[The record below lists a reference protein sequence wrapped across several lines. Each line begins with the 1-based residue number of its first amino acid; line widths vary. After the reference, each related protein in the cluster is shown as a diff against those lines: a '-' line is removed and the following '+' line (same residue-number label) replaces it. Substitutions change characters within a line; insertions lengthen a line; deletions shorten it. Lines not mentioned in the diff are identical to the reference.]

1 MRRMIRDCSAA
12 IGERLERIP
21 DGEWSERFY
30 MAGLGA
36 EDRSAHRF
44 TCQIRKHGDRLVVS
58 NEGTDPQYKAASSA
72 YGSWRSGVIVAVGSF
87 LGWDQ
92 LLCNAGA
99 LDHVSFEPTPGTL
112 SVATYPA
119 ATTGVGGN
127 TAAVYLSAFTV
138 SKMLMSGPEDLARRA
153 NGAGGQ
159 SIPSFWF
166 GAGND
171 RKGRFVVQPPGDVVA
186 GALGAFPDRDGV
198 DIGGAWWWPNNPSG
212 NTEEWEDAL
221 PMLYLYR
228 RERQGSGGP
237 GRWRGGNSLE
247 TAVVLHKTDEMIVQL
262 VSLDNAINCA
272 LGLGGGLPAHPGDY
286 RFRADVLGRDRL
298 AAGVLPGSPAALERD
313 VGELARLFA
322 KEITVMHPGDVFVA
336 QYCGGG
342 GFGDPLTRIPELVA
356 GDVRSAAITAGDAE
370 SLYGVV
376 LDAAG
381 QADVART
388 AERRRQMRADR
399 LAAAHPPAAPD
410 GVSLDPDR
418 YAGSA
423 GGAVVFGP
431 ASDGEEHWGCHECG
445 HALGAIEEN
454 YKDGAASLER
464 APQAI
469 SPDQYLDPR
478 EFCDDAFV
486 VRQFLCPGCG
496 VTLATELCKPD
507 DPPVLDVKLAAHAQV
522 TA

>member
-1 MRRMIRDCSAA
+1 
-12 IGERLERIP
+12 
-21 DGEWSERFY
+21 

-44 TCQIRKHGDRLVVS
+44 TCHIRKHGDRLVVS

-72 YGSWRSGVIVAVGSF
+72 YGSWRSGVLVAVGSF

-228 RERQGSGGP
+228 RERVGSGGP

-247 TAVVLHKTDEMIVQL
+247 TAIVLHKTDEMIVQL

-298 AAGVLPGSPAALERD
+298 AAGVLPGSPAELERD
-313 VGELARLFA
+313 VGELNRLFA

-356 GDVRSAAITAGDAE
+356 ADVRSAAITAGDAE

-376 LDAAG
+376 LDG
-381 QADVART
+381 TGEADGPLT

-399 LAAAHPPAAPD
+399 LAAARPPAAPD
-410 GVSLDPDR
+410 DVSLDPDR
-418 YAGSA
+418 YTGSA

-445 HALGAIEEN
+445 YALGQVDQN
-454 YKDGAASLER
+454 YKDGAAPLER

-469 SPDQYLDPR
+469 SPHQYLDPR

-507 DPPVLDVKLAAHAQV
+507 DPPVLDVKLAARAQA

>member
-1 MRRMIRDCSAA
+1 V
-12 IGERLERIP
+12 L
-21 DGEWSERFY
+21 
-30 MAGLGA
+30 
-36 EDRSAHRF
+36 
-44 TCQIRKHGDRLVVS
+44 
-58 NEGTDPQYKAASSA
+58 
-72 YGSWRSGVIVAVGSF
+72 VAVGSF

-138 SKMLMSGPEDLARRA
+138 SKMLMSGPQDLSRRA

-247 TAVVLHKTDEMIVQL
+247 TAVVLHKTDEMLVQL

-272 LGLGGGLPAHPGDY
+272 LGLGGGLPGHPGDY
-286 RFRADVLGRDRL
+286 RFREAGLPLGRL
-298 AAGVLPGSPAALERD
+298 ASGVLPGTPDALERD
-313 VGELARLFA
+313 VGELTRLFA
-322 KEITVMHPGDVFVA
+322 KEITMMHPGDVFVA

-342 GFGDPLTRIPELVA
+342 GFGDPLTRHPELVA
-356 GDVRSAAITAGDAE
+356 DDVTSAAITAEDAR

-376 LDAAG
+376 LDG
-381 QADVART
+381 SGSADLPPT
-388 AERRRQMRADR
+388 DELRRRMRADR
-399 LAAAHPPAAPD
+399 LAGARPPVAPD
-410 GVSLDPDR
+410 DVSLDPER

-423 GGAVVFGP
+423 GGTVGFGP
-431 ASDGEEHWGCHECG
+431 ASDGEEHWGCLECG
-445 HALGAIEEN
+445 RALAPIDQN
-454 YKDGAASLER
+454 YKDGAAQLER
-464 APQAI
+464 APQEI
-469 SPDQYLDPR
+469 NPRQYLDPS
-478 EFCDDAFV
+478 EFCDEAFV
-486 VRQFLCPGCG
+486 IREFLCPGCG

-507 DPPVLDVKLAAHAQV
+507 DPPVVDARLDARVQV

>member
-12 IGERLERIP
+12 IGERLLRIP

-36 EDRSAHRF
+36 EDRAAHRF
-44 TCQIRKHGDRLVVS
+44 TCHLRKRGDRLIVS

-72 YGSWRSGVIVAVGSF
+72 YGSWRSGVLVAIGSF

-138 SKMLMSGPEDLARRA
+138 SKMLMSGPEDLRRRA

-159 SIPSFWF
+159 AIPSFWF

-212 NTEEWEDAL
+212 NAEEWEDAL
-221 PMLYLYR
+221 PILYLYR

-247 TAVVLHKTDEMIVQL
+247 TAMVLHKTDEMMVQL

-272 LGLGGGLPAHPGDY
+272 LGLGGGLPGHTGDY
-286 RFRADVLGRDRL
+286 RFRPEGLAHDQL
-298 AAGVLPGSPAALERD
+298 AAGVLPGDPDALERD
-313 VGELARLFA
+313 VGKLSRLFA
-322 KEITVMHPGDVFVA
+322 KEITMMHPGDVFVA

-342 GFGDPLTRIPELVA
+342 GFGDPLTRDPAHVA
-356 GDVRSAAITAGDAE
+356 ADVASAAITDADAGE
-370 SLYGVV
+370 LYGVV
-376 LDAAG
+376 LEPSGSPDLSAT
-381 QADVART
+381 D
-388 AERRRQMRADR
+388 ERRRSLRADR
-399 LAAAHPPAAPD
+399 MRAARPPIAPQELR
-410 GVSLDPDR
+410 LDPAVLRRLGRRRRRLRSRLGRRGALGMPRVRAGARRDR
-418 YAGSA
+418 PQLQGRRRSA
-423 GGAVVFGP
+423 GTTSARDQP
-431 ASDGEEHWGCHECG
+431 A
-445 HALGAIEEN
+445 
-454 YKDGAASLER
+454 
-464 APQAI
+464 PV
-469 SPDQYLDPR
+469 PR
-478 EFCDDAFV
+478 SGEFCDEAFV
-486 VRQFLCPGCG
+486 LRQFLCPGCG

-507 DPPVLDVKLAAHAQV
+507 DPPVLDVKLAARASV

>member
-1 MRRMIRDCSAA
+1 
-12 IGERLERIP
+12 
-21 DGEWSERFY
+21 
-30 MAGLGA
+30 
-36 EDRSAHRF
+36 
-44 TCQIRKHGDRLVVS
+44 
-58 NEGTDPQYKAASSA
+58 
-72 YGSWRSGVIVAVGSF
+72 
-87 LGWDQ
+87 
-92 LLCNAGA
+92 
-99 LDHVSFEPTPGTL
+99 
-112 SVATYPA
+112 
-119 ATTGVGGN
+119 
-127 TAAVYLSAFTV
+127 VYLSAFTV

-228 RERQGSGGP
+228 RERVGSGGP

-247 TAVVLHKTDEMIVQL
+247 TAIVLHKTDEMIVQL

-298 AAGVLPGSPAALERD
+298 AAGVLPGSPAELERD
-313 VGELARLFA
+313 VGELNRLFA

-356 GDVRSAAITAGDAE
+356 ADVRSAAITAGDAE

-376 LDAAG
+376 LDG
-381 QADVART
+381 TGEADGPLT

-399 LAAAHPPAAPD
+399 LAAARPPAAPD
-410 GVSLDPDR
+410 DVSLDPDR
-418 YAGSA
+418 YTGSA

-445 HALGAIEEN
+445 HALGQVDQN
-454 YKDGAASLER
+454 YKDGAAALER

-469 SPDQYLDPR
+469 SPHQYLDPR

-507 DPPVLDVKLAAHAQV
+507 DPPVLDVKLAARAQA

>member
-1 MRRMIRDCSAA
+1 MRRMIRDCSVA

-36 EDRSAHRF
+36 EDRAAHRF
-44 TCQIRKHGDRLVVS
+44 SCRIRKQGDRLVVS

-72 YGSWRSGVIVAVGSF
+72 YGSWRSGVLVAVGSF

-198 DIGGAWWWPNNPSG
+198 DVGGAWWWPNNPSG

-221 PMLYLYR
+221 PVLYLYR

-237 GRWRGGNSLE
+237 GRWRGGNALE
-247 TAVVLHKTDEMIVQL
+247 TAIVLHKTDEMMIQL

-286 RFRADVLGRDRL
+286 RFREAGLPGERL
-298 AAGVLPGSPAALERD
+298 AGGVLPGTPDALERD
-313 VGELARLFA
+313 VGELTRLFA
-322 KEITVMHPGDVFVA
+322 KEITMMHPGDVFVA

-342 GFGDPLTRIPELVA
+342 GFGDPLTRRLELVA
-356 GDVRSAAITAGDAE
+356 GDVSSGAITFDDARG
-370 SLYGVV
+370 LYGVV
-376 LDAAG
+376 LDGTGSADP
-381 QADVART
+381 QATDELRK
-388 AERRRQMRADR
+388 RMRADR
-399 LAAAHPPAAPD
+399 LAAARPPVTPD
-410 GVSLDPDR
+410 EVSLDR
-418 YAGSA
+418 EAYTGSA
-423 GGAVVFGP
+423 GGAVGFGP
-431 ASDGEEHWGCHECG
+431 ASDGEEHWGCLECG
-445 HALGAIEEN
+445 HALAPIDHN
-454 YKDGAASLER
+454 YKDGAARLER

-469 SPDQYLDPR
+469 SPRQYLDPS

-486 VRQFLCPGCG
+486 VREFLCPGCG

-507 DPPVLDVKLAAHAQV
+507 DPPVVDARLSAREQV